1 MRRVTIALVAGL
13 TLLAIT
19 IGLILA
25 HAPMTVA
32 GTNRPAGQPEEP
44 IAVSHEY
51 NSYCQTG
58 ETLPQGT
65 SALRVWLDT
74 IYGPRVEVTVSS
86 HGHRLTS
93 GERGSGWVGGSVTIP
108 VKPLPRTAS
117 AVTVCVSF
125 RVRDETVAVQ
135 GNATPAASATREG
148 GGQALPGRMWIEYL
162 HPGERPWAS
171 LLTSAARRMGLGR
184 AAAGI
189 WVVFLAI
196 GLVAAVILLTAR
208 LVVKELP

>member
-32 GTNRPAGQPEEP
+32 GTNRPAGQPEQP

-51 NSYCQTG
+51 SSYCQAG

-74 IYGPRVEVTVSS
+74 IYGPRVEVAASS
-86 HGHRLTS
+86 HGRRLTS

-108 VKPLPRTAS
+108 VRPLARTVS
-117 AVTVCVSF
+117 GVTVCVTF
-125 RVRDETVAVQ
+125 RAQDETVAVQ
-135 GNATPAASATREG
+135 GNLTPTASATQQ

-162 HPGERPWAS
+162 RPGKHSWAS
-171 LLTSAARRMGLGR
+171 LVTATARRMGLGR

-189 WVVFLAI
+189 WVVFLAL
-196 GLVAAVILLTAR
+196 GLVAAVIVLTAT
-208 LVVKELP
+208 LVIKELP